1 MNIVLRGVWFP
12 LEVEPKPSHKA
23 TPTYTYIQPHTLQHT
38 QANPGMR
45 DSCAQARSP
54 RTRTPRIHAR
64 THALIHSPIH
74 TRIHTYIHIYICL
87 DPRTASG
94 GPACR
99 GSGGRRGVPR
109 SSRMEGGHAAYRGQG
124 ADGGV
129 QRFNRCSQ
137 RGRVNDDYDYQADIW
152 LTILI
157 LPDCYHDGPDPC
169 RSYRRG
175 MPFTECYRRS

>member
-1 MNIVLRGVWFP
+1 MLFYAGFGFHSRLSRNPPRKQHPPTHTYNHIHCSIPRPIQGCATAA
-12 LEVEPKPSHKA
+12 HK
-23 TPTYTYIQPHTLQHT
+23 
-38 QANPGMR
+38 
-45 DSCAQARSP
+45 
-54 RTRTPRIHAR
+54 HAR
-64 THALIHSPIH
+64 TRARARPAYTHAP
-74 TRIHTYIHIYICL
+74 TRLFTHLFTHAYTHTYLYICL

-152 LTILI
+152 V
-157 LPDCYHDGPDPC
+157 
-169 RSYRRG
+169 RNS
-175 MPFTECYRRS
+175 S